1 MVSRTELNH
10 YLSAYGPRAR
20 PATEI
25 VPQGGGAAIR
35 AVRAG
40 LALPSQGRS

>member
-1 MVSRTELNH
+1 MVSR
-10 YLSAYGPRAR
+10 YLSAYGSVAR